1 MKKKKVTKKKAAKKR
16 VAKKRVAKKREP
28 HLSAELK
35 DLLRGYLEDAALK
48 YSFISGETDIPVRT
62 VRYYARKWNLPRLPR
77 R

>member
-1 MKKKKVTKKKAAKKR
+1 MKKAAAKKKATKKR
-16 VAKKRVAKKREP
+16 AEKKRAARKREP

-35 DLLRGYLEDAALK
+35 DLLRSYLEDAALK

-62 VRYYARKWNLPRLPR
+62 VRYYARKWNLPRMPR